1 MLLDVEA
8 LVRLGRQ
15 YQAPELLLLLDVAGG
30 VRSCSPL
37 VLLLCFLPGGRG
49 KGKGFADQ
57 WDSLE
62 PLAAPTLKRVMT
74 HTGDGDSMCQQSLT
88 LLCVHCGLHA
98 ASQLSYHTCS
108 TCCFCLTSGA
118 MSCLLVRML
127 R

>member
-8 LVRLGRQ
+8 LVRFGRQ

-30 VRSCSPL
+30 VGSCFLP

-74 HTGDGDSMCQQSLT
+74 HTGDSDSMCQQSLT
-88 LLCVHCGLHA
+88 LLCIHCGLYA
-98 ASQLSYHTCS
+98 ASQLCHVTH
-108 TCCFCLTSGA
+108 A
-118 MSCLLVRML
+118 
-127 R
+127 